1 MRFCEK
7 NPGHCDY
14 DETQYAALGTNGS
27 PAEPIRP
34 TQRRTEQMAGR
45 KHPAIGNGVK
55 EAFAP
60 IPCGVEAHR
69 EPQAPSSPQGE
80 AEKQTDT
87 GGGEQ
92 PWPLLASIPQVNRSE
107 CGRQG
112 NRGTPKADPS
122 RQGELGIATEQER
135 LEQADQQKKTRPE
148 SGKADQTHSMDRK
161 MTEGEGIEPIERDHQ
176 QGDPSESPDGAA
188 PKSSSQGL
196 LCWQPIH
203 APATTLDS
211 RQHDGRDNGGNEISQ
226 FFDRIRPQAA
236 CAGLDRPGQSQLQE
250 VKQEGIDHQSPPW
263 PQAIG

>member
-7 NPGHCDY
+7 NPGQRDY
-14 DETQYAALGTNGS
+14 DETHDAALGTNGS

-34 TQRRTEQMAGR
+34 TQRRTQQVAGR

-55 EAFAP
+55 EALAP

-69 EPQAPSSPQGE
+69 EPQASSSPQGE
-80 AEKQTDT
+80 AEKQTDA

-107 CGRQG
+107 CGRQD
-112 NRGTPKADPS
+112 NRGRPKADPS
-122 RQGELGIATEQER
+122 RQGELGIATKQEL
-135 LEQADQQKKTRPE
+135 LEQADQQKISRPE

-161 MTEGEGIEPIERDHQ
+161 MTEGERIEPIEGDHQ
-176 QGDPSESPDGAA
+176 QADPCESPDGAA

-196 LCWQPIH
+196 LYRQPIH

-211 RQHDGRDNGGNEISQ
+211 GQHDCRDDGGNQIPQ
-226 FFDRIRPQAA
+226 F
-236 CAGLDRPGQSQLQE
+236 LD
-250 VKQEGIDHQSPPW
+250 W
-263 PQAIG
+263 